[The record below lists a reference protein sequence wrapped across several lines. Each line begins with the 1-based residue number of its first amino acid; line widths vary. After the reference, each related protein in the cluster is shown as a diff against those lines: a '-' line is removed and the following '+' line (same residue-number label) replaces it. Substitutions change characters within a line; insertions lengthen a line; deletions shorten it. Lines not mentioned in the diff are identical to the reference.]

1 MTTHYRVAVI
11 GAGSIA
17 KYSHVPGFKR
27 LSNCEV
33 VALCDVNETRAR
45 ELAAE
50 TGVLGVYSDAERMLA
65 EQQPEIVVVATP
77 NAFHKPMSMAALRA
91 GAHVLCEKPLA
102 LTYADAQEMFDLAAQ
117 QQRILT
123 VGTHLRFSAP
133 MQAAKAH
140 VDAGFFGKIYAART
154 VWQRR
159 NGIPGY
165 GSWFTNKDLAGGG
178 ALLDIGVHTLDR
190 ALYLMGYP
198 QPTSASG
205 AMFMEFGPRGRG
217 LGGWGSDIS
226 KPAPGAR
233 YDVDDMAVAFVR
245 FASGAVLQFQ
255 VAWASNYPE
264 TVVTE
269 LYGTEGG
276 AQIAMRDKIE
286 LYSTLNGQDVTIQ
299 TSMPDDKAGSLG
311 SYARLI
317 EHFVRAVEGDTTSDI
332 PTPEQ
337 ALVSVQIIDAIGRS
351 AREGREVSL

>member
-102 LTYADAQEMFDLAAQ
+102 LTYADALEMFDLAAQ

-159 NGIPGY
+159 NGIPGF
-165 GSWFTNKDLAGGG
+165 GSWFTNHDLAGGG
-178 ALLDIGVHTLDR
+178 SLLDIGIHALDR

-198 QPTSASG
+198 EPVTVSG
-205 AMFMEFGPRGRG
+205 ASFAEFGPRAMG
-217 LGGWGSDIS
+217 LGGWGSDIQ
-226 KPAPGAR
+226 KLAPDAR
-233 YDVDDMAVAFVR
+233 YDVDDFSWAMVR
-245 FASGAVLQFQ
+245 FANGAVLSLQ
-255 VAWASNYPE
+255 VAWASNFPE
-264 TVVTE
+264 VLTTE
-269 LYGTEGG
+269 LYGADGG
-276 AQIAMRDKIE
+276 AQISGWEGME
-286 LYSTLNGQDVTIQ
+286 LFTMMNGQEVGIRNQ
-299 TSMPDDKAGSLG
+299 PPSERGN
-311 SYARLI
+311 SYFKLI
-317 EHFVRAVEGDTTSDI
+317 ENFVRRIDGDERADI
-332 PTPEQ
+332 PTPAQ
-337 ALVSVQIIDAIGRS
+337 ALVDVRIIDAIMRS
-351 AREGREVSL
+351 AAEGHEVAI